1 MANDIQDKLKNLS
14 KAEREYALKIM
25 REMSR
30 NGNSQTYKNLLY
42 SDYEEIPVDIETF
55 LKDDRYL
62 GKGLVNSE
70 GKFTIFPYWLETLKK
85 IFPTNIDTAYNT
97 VILTGA
103 IGLGKSQIAVL
114 CQLYLLYRMLCLK
127 DPYIHYGLMPSDK
140 ITFSQINV
148 TIDMAKGVAW
158 DKIQQL
164 LQSSSWF
171 MSKGYMSG
179 TTNLQWNPPKG
190 IELIVGS
197 NNNHIMGRAIFC
209 SFEDE
214 VNFDLCSDIEKAKKK
229 ELKLI
234 TQVEARMLSRFL
246 KNNKLPTLN
255 LIASSKQDEQS
266 FLESYIRTKRE
277 NNNQTTLII
286 DEPQWVVRP
295 NVGSPNDEGAF
306 YVAVGSKTLASELLP
321 RNASE
326 EEVDSYRRKG
336 YKLLKVP
343 PFYYN
348 NFLENIDVALTDL
361 AGISTSSSMKYISGV
376 KWNAIKTKSYKNP
389 FTKEEIEVGNAADDT
404 SQYSDYF
411 DLTAI
416 DRSLMRKPLYI
427 HLDMSMSGDCTG
439 IAGVW
444 ILGKKKNTDGT
455 RTNELYYKLAFDV
468 AIKAPKGFQ
477 VSFDKN
483 REFIRWLRKVGFNVC
498 GVSSD
503 TFQSAQI
510 QQQLARDGFN
520 TSIISVDRLQKVDGT
535 NQNVCLPYQNFKAC
549 IYERL
554 LIVYDKCDKLTDE
567 VIQLERLSNGKIEHE
582 NGGRSG
588 SKDISDAVCGA
599 LYNASQNA
607 ETYAFDYSETAE
619 LVFDSGVNT
628 TSNDDLQDKRQAFQ
642 QEMAK
647 LFTPN
652 ALKKQTSNPTD
663 EQLSQYYLNDG
674 IIVI

>member
-1 MANDIQDKLKNLS
+1 MKILSVNKVMLDKPKQ
-14 KAEREYALKIM
+14 Y
-25 REMSR
+25 
-30 NGNSQTYKNLLY
+30 Y
-42 SDYEEIPVDIETF
+42 DVIEAQPYHNF
-55 LKDDRYL
+55 LIK
-62 GKGLVNSE
+62 
-70 GKFTIFPYWLETLKK
+70 
-85 IFPTNIDTAYNT
+85 TNT
-97 VILTGA
+97 
-103 IGLGKSQIAVL
+103 S
-114 CQLYLLYRMLCLK
+114 
-127 DPYIHYGLMPSDK
+127 
-140 ITFSQINV
+140 F
-148 TIDMAKGVAW
+148 
-158 DKIQQL
+158 
-164 LQSSSWF
+164 
-171 MSKGYMSG
+171 
-179 TTNLQWNPPKG
+179 
-190 IELIVGS
+190 IVS
-197 NNNHIMGRAIFC
+197 HNC

-234 TQVEARMLSRFL
+234 AQVEARMLSRFL

-277 NNNQTTLII
+277 NNDQTTLII

-336 YKLLKVP
+336 YRLLKVP

-348 NFLENIDVALTDL
+348 NFLENIDVSLTDF

-427 HLDMSMSGDCTG
+427 HLDMSISGDCTG

-455 RTNELYYKLAFDV
+455 RSNELYYKLAFDV

-483 REFIRWLRKVGFNVC
+483 REFIRWLRKVGFNIC

-535 NQNVCLPYQNFKAC
+535 NQSVCLPYQNFKAC
-549 IYERL
+549 INERL

-652 ALKKQTSNPTD
+652 ALRKQTSNPTD